1 MDCLDSISEDNI
13 REWWVNNLFLPYGIA
28 RDEQVQ
34 RAIFGAQSKW
44 DSPQHAC
51 LDDYAEWCAREQELA
66 TVENREVC
74 KRRSGLD
81 GSYWT
86 QIKKR
91 R

>member
-1 MDCLDSISEDNI
+1 M
-13 REWWVNNLFLPYGIA
+13 FLAYGIA

-44 DSPQHAC
+44 DSLQDAC
-51 LDDYAEWCAREQELA
+51 LDDYAEWCAREQELT
-66 TVENREVC
+66 TVENREARR
-74 KRRSGLD
+74 RRSGLD

-86 QIKKR
+86 QINKR